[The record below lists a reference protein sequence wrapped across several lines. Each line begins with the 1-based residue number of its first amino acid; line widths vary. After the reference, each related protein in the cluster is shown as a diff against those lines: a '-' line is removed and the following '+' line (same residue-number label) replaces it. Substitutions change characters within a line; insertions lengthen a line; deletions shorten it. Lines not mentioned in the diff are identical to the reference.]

1 MSQTLQKNDEVQGL
15 VRDGQN
21 GSVHVLNGGRRKN
34 KNNRRT
40 RNKNKNK
47 NKRQRGGSQALNETN
62 ARYESRVDN
71 ETDNALFKG
80 MRPVTKSLVGGKK
93 RRNRR
98 NRSSR
103 HRRSRHQ
110 RRMNGGRRTRKNRNQ
125 RNQRNSRRNRNRNRN
140 KNRKQQGG
148 SYRQYMSNI
157 AMTPSYSVGG
167 VVGKNDSAL
176 ANPPPI
182 TRTDNCV
189 NEYKHV

>member
-1 MSQTLQKNDEVQGL
+1 MSQSLQKNDEVQGL
-15 VRDGQN
+15 VRNGAN
-21 GSVHVLNGGRRKN
+21 GSIHVLNGGRRRN

-40 RNKNKNK
+40 RNKNR
-47 NKRQRGGSQALNETN
+47 RQRGGAQALNETN
-62 ARYESRVDN
+62 ARYESHVGH
-71 ETDNALFKG
+71 ESDNALFKG
-80 MRPVTKSLVGGKK
+80 MRPVTKSLIGGKK

-103 HRRSRHQ
+103 RRRSRHQ

-125 RNQRNSRRNRNRNRN
+125 RKRNRNQRNSRRNRN

>member
-1 MSQTLQKNDEVQGL
+1 MVQSLQKNEEVQGL
-15 VRDGQN
+15 VRNGKN

-40 RNKNKNK
+40 RNKNRNRRQ
-47 NKRQRGGSQALNETN
+47 RQRGGSQALNETN
-62 ARYESRVDN
+62 ARYESHVGD

-80 MRPVTKSLVGGKK
+80 MRPVTKSLIGGKK

-110 RRMNGGRRTRKNRNQ
+110 RRNMNGGRRTRKNRNQ
-125 RNQRNSRRNRNRNRN
+125 RKRNHHKSRRNRNRN
-140 KNRKQQGG
+140 KVQQGG

-167 VVGKNDSAL
+167 NVGMYDIAL